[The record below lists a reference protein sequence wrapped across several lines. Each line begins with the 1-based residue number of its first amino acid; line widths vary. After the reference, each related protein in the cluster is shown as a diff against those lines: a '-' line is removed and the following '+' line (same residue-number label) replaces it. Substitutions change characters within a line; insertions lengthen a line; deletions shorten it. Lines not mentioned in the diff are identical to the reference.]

1 MNTKNE
7 LKFDNLENMDN
18 ILIFVGAS
26 GSGKTTLAH
35 YLRVTLDIPQLITTT
50 TREPRYGEIHG
61 VDYYFVEH
69 KQFSE
74 ALVNGMFVES
84 TEYAGNLYG
93 LTKSEINKNAGNVSC
108 VITDVNGAR
117 ALADLYPKRVLI
129 FWLESDPFSLVRRLR
144 KRKESFYNIIN
155 RLTRAFNNK
164 EFNVPSAMFVDV
176 SFTTIHSSD
185 DLINNFG
192 IVYYKLL
199 TAEYQKNSEKLSEL
213 QKEKEINKNVR
224 KTLL

>member
-35 YLRVTLDIPQLITTT
+35 YLKDTLDIPQLITTT
-50 TREPRYGEIHG
+50 TREPRIEEEYG
-61 VDYYFVEH
+61 VDYYFVQH

-74 ALVNGMFVES
+74 ALMNGMFVES
-84 TEYAGNLYG
+84 TNYAGNLYG
-93 LTKSEINKNAGNVSC
+93 LTKAEINKNAGNVSC
-108 VITDVNGAR
+108 IVTDVNGAR
-117 ALADLYPKRVLI
+117 ALADLYPDRVLI
-129 FWLESDPFSLVRRLR
+129 FWLESNPFSLIRRL
-144 KRKESFYNIIN
+144 KSRKESLWNIGR
-155 RLTRAFNNK
+155 RLIKAFNNK

-185 DLINNFG
+185 NLINNFG

-199 TAEYQKNSEKLSEL
+199 TAEFQKNTEILSEL
-213 QKEKEINKNVR
+213 QREKEINKNVR